1 LAAKNP
7 KAARSEHAFA
17 DVVRA
22 PRNVLGLSQEQL
34 GRSPGWN
41 RIAISRIETADR
53 LPSLDR
59 VFVLADALETAVPD
73 LRELAHALKMSYFA

>member
-1 LAAKNP
+1 MP
-7 KAARSEHAFA
+7 SPTSSARRGTCS
-17 DVVRA
+17 VC
-22 PRNVLGLSQEQL
+22 PRSSF

-59 VFVLADALETAVPD
+59 VFVLADALETAAPD